1 MPRSFLKR
9 VQIVRPKPNAERE
22 VVDLDLASLG
32 SNGDSEKNLELRN
45 GDLVRIPVS
54 DPRIYN
60 TVSLAGA
67 VKYPGEYELKPAMT
81 LSQILRREI
90 VLPEAYLDRIE
101 VARVKEDLTTEVVQ
115 VSLRKAWAG
124 DQGQDVALRPRDV
137 VTVRSEYRLP
147 GRVQLDGE
155 VRRPGIYTIQS
166 GERLSSVLKRA
177 GGYTD
182 KAYMKGAIFTR
193 GTVKEVERKR
203 LEDFIKDQEQHMLSE
218 ASTLTV
224 SVSSAGF
231 NKEDALAQQ
240 AVLAQRREQLKIIAS
255 RVTLGRVVIHLDEM
269 DKLEGSA
276 NDIILEDGDA
286 LKIPQQPSTVMVM
299 GNVRNP
305 TSVLHNADM
314 EIQDYLNRAGGLSP
328 DADQKGIYL
337 LKADGSALTGFLR
350 LRSVEPGDVIV
361 VPTSTE
367 AKIQWGS
374 LLKDFATLA
383 GQTALGIAALAAIF

>member
-1 MPRSFLKR
+1 
-9 VQIVRPKPNAERE
+9 
-22 VVDLDLASLG
+22 
-32 SNGDSEKNLELRN
+32 
-45 GDLVRIPVS
+45 
-54 DPRIYN
+54 
-60 TVSLAGA
+60 
-67 VKYPGEYELKPAMT
+67 
-81 LSQILRREI
+81 
-90 VLPEAYLDRIE
+90 
-101 VARVKEDLTTEVVQ
+101 
-115 VSLRKAWAG
+115 
-124 DQGQDVALRPRDV
+124 
-137 VTVRSEYRLP
+137 
-147 GRVQLDGE
+147 
-155 VRRPGIYTIQS
+155 
-166 GERLSSVLKRA
+166 
-177 GGYTD
+177 
-182 KAYMKGAIFTR
+182 MKGAIFTR